1 MSRKT
6 LMGIAGLLA
15 LVSLLAALA
24 LGGCAK
30 KPTAQEIV
38 AQIKEVIAATDDA
51 HAVVDATAN
60 VQGESV
66 TVVAE
71 VWQAKPNKG
80 RVEVL
85 ETDRAEFAGI
95 VSVSDGES
103 FWLYIPAKN
112 TVTVADVSDE
122 AMDLQTFIQ
131 NMDEVIQQVLDESDV
146 EVLGEETVAGTETY
160 KLRLTPQEGEE
171 RRWPVEGTATLW
183 VDQEQ
188 WMVLKAHLVAP
199 NIGQGTVEVRSFEL
213 NPGLAAEVFAFQVPE
228 GARVI
233 RAAEEKPQ
241 HLTLDEARA
250 QAGFDLLTPTYRA
263 EDLTLVDVLLLKG
276 AFLLV
281 YDLDGA
287 SLTVAQSGRRLP
299 PGPLGAE
306 ESTTVRG
313 TEALLITDRVTGSHF
328 VSWQENGR
336 YYYVLGR
343 VDSEE
348 ILKIAESLE

>member
-6 LMGIAGLLA
+6 LMGIIGLLA
-15 LVSLLAALA
+15 LVLT

-38 AQIKEVIAATDDA
+38 AQIQEVIAATDDA
-51 HAVVDATAN
+51 HAVVEATAN

-66 TVVAE
+66 TAVAE
-71 VWQAKPNKG
+71 VWQAKPKKG

-85 ETDRAEFAGI
+85 ETDRAEFKGI
-95 VSVSDGES
+95 VGVSDGET
-103 FWLYIPAKN
+103 FWFYSPAKN
-112 TVTVADVSDE
+112 TVAIADAGEE

-131 NMDEVIQQVLDESDV
+131 NMDQVIQEVLDESDV
-146 EVLGEETVAGTETY
+146 EMLGEETIAGAETY
-160 KLRLTPQEGEE
+160 KLQLTPKDGEE
-171 RRWPVEGTATLW
+171 RRWPVEGTVTLW

-199 NIGQGTVEVRSFEL
+199 NIGEGTVEVRSFEL
-213 NPGLAAEVFAFQVPE
+213 NPGLAADVFTFQTPE
-228 GARVI
+228 GAEVI
-233 RAAEEKPQ
+233 RVAEQEPQ

-250 QAGFDLLTPTYRA
+250 QAGFDLLMPAYRA
-263 EDLTLVDVLLLKG
+263 EEMTLVDVLLVKG

-287 SLTVAQSGRRLP
+287 SLTVAQSQQPLA
-299 PGPLGAE
+299 PGPLGVE
-306 ESTTVRG
+306 EAATVRG
-313 TEALLITDRVTGSHF
+313 VEAVLVTDGVTDSRF
-328 VSWQENGR
+328 VAWQENGR

-343 VDSEE
+343 VDREE